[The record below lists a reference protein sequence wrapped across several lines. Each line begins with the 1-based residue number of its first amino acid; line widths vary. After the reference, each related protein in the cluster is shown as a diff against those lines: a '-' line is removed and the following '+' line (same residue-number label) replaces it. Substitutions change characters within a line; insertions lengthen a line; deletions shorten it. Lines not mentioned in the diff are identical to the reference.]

1 MKVCR
6 KTDKPRWLFLFNDV
20 LVYASLSEK
29 IPGNPKKPPPSLKA
43 STSTSMAQMITN
55 PSRQQ
60 PQIKFLFHRMI
71 SLDSAQV
78 KDVPDTET
86 LKNAFQIMTT
96 EEKSFTVYTDSPQEK
111 EGWVNDL
118 IKLTT
123 GKVQGFQIRNF
134 FVFNFLFTQKKQT
147 NRSGSGTCLDS

>member
-6 KTDKPRWLFLFNDV
+6 KTDKPRWLFLFSDV
-20 LVYASLSEK
+20 LVYASVSEK
-29 IPGNPKKPPPSLKA
+29 ITGANKKSSLLK
-43 STSTSMAQMITN
+43 SNTSTSLQLVNNSKQA
-55 PSRQQ
+55 

-96 EEKSFTVYTDSPQEK
+96 EEKSFTVYTETPQEK
-111 EGWVNDL
+111 EGWVSDL

-123 GKVQGFQIRNF
+123 GKVNQGI
-134 FVFNFLFTQKKQT
+134 
-147 NRSGSGTCLDS
+147 